1 MKRTIKR
8 AQKDGF
14 TLIELLVVIS
24 IIALLVGIL
33 LPALG
38 AARRSAQS
46 AVCLGNLRSAG
57 QAMATYTA
65 DNRDWLAGPNT
76 SGANIG
82 TGGTYKES
90 STAPTQNMDWISP
103 TLGDSLGLAVN
114 SNDRIQQIFNNNFK
128 CPANSEIYD
137 EQHSGGGGGSG
148 DTLDVDPGGLN
159 YSSYAAALGF
169 HVRPEGEGGLQNVQG
184 FKARYPAGYRPRIDM
199 VGSGSGKVYAMDG
212 ARYVRG
218 FDDVSFNNF
227 EFQIQGGNF
236 MLYGPVTPRG
246 GDPYDFR
253 NATTLEPEP
262 ELLRYAARHSASA
275 NFVFFDGHAEG
286 LGGDEMLE
294 YEKFFPRG
302 TKCFTPNDIFDPN
315 PPVSGEAIR

>member
-1 MKRTIKR
+1 MKRMTSR
-8 AQKDGF
+8 AHRNGF

-38 AARRSAQS
+38 AARRTAQS

-76 SGANIG
+76 SGAQIG
-82 TGGTYKES
+82 SGGASIES

-103 TLGDSLGLAVN
+103 TLGDSLGL
-114 SNDRIQQIFNNNFK
+114 STDPDERIKQIFNNDFK
-128 CPANSEIYD
+128 CPTNTETYAAEY
-137 EQHSGGGGGSG
+137 GGG
-148 DTLDVDPGGLN
+148 TLNVNANELN

-169 HVRPEGEGGLQNVQG
+169 HVRPEGDGGVQNVHG
-184 FKARYPAGYRPRIDM
+184 FKARYPDGYRPRIDM

-212 ARYVRG
+212 ARFVNG
-218 FDDVSFNNF
+218 PDEVTFNNF

-253 NATTLEPEP
+253 NPTTLEPEP
-262 ELLRYAARHSASA
+262 ELLKYAARHNGSA

-286 LGGDEMLE
+286 LGGDDMLE

-302 TKCFTPNDIFDPN
+302 TKCFTPGDVFDPT
-315 PPVSGEAIR
+315 PPESGVAIR